1 MKEEVIFRMESAYRE
16 DFEVKSYHFGGPEK
30 TMCII
35 GNMRGN
41 EIQQLYIAGQ
51 MVRTLKRFEEEGRF
65 IRRHGVTV
73 IPCANPYSV
82 NVGKRFWA
90 MDNSDINRMYPG
102 YNKGET
108 TQRIAA
114 GIFEKIQGYRFGV
127 QFSSFYMPGDFVSH
141 VRMMKTDYEDTGL
154 AQLFGMP
161 FVVLRKPVPF
171 DTTTLNFNWQVWDT
185 KAFSLYSRS
194 TEKIDKK
201 GADMA
206 IAAVCRFLSRMNVLN
221 YNVYGGYES
230 SPRMADVSY
239 NIPDLRPGEVFRV
252 EQTIKRSRFIA
263 SVGHTPDVEEAKAFI
278 EQIKAEFED
287 ARHNCWAYCAGAAG
301 STDRI
306 GASDDGE
313 PHGTAGRPMLTAVT
327 HSGIGEVTV
336 VVTRYFGGI
345 LLGTGGLVKAYQS
358 SVKMAL
364 EGVSTRVRTKTKRIK
379 FSVEHRFVNQVL
391 RKIEAVNGRILE
403 KNFDMDADFDVE
415 IPEDLAET
423 FAKELEELTRGAL
436 LIEFVEE

>member
-1 MKEEVIFRMESAYRE
+1 
-16 DFEVKSYHFGGPEK
+16 
-30 TMCII
+30 
-35 GNMRGN
+35 
-41 EIQQLYIAGQ
+41 
-51 MVRTLKRFEEEGRF
+51 
-65 IRRHGVTV
+65 
-73 IPCANPYSV
+73 
-82 NVGKRFWA
+82 
-90 MDNSDINRMYPG
+90 
-102 YNKGET
+102 
-108 TQRIAA
+108 
-114 GIFEKIQGYRFGV
+114 
-127 QFSSFYMPGDFVSH
+127 
-141 VRMMKTDYEDTGL
+141 
-154 AQLFGMP
+154 
-161 FVVLRKPVPF
+161 
-171 DTTTLNFNWQVWDT
+171 
-185 KAFSLYSRS
+185 
-194 TEKIDKK
+194 
-201 GADMA
+201 
-206 IAAVCRFLSRMNVLN
+206 
-221 YNVYGGYES
+221 
-230 SPRMADVSY
+230 MADVSY

-263 SVGHTPDVEEAKAFI
+263 SVGHTPGVEEAKAFI

-364 EGVSTRVRTKTKRIK
+364 EAVPTRIRTKTKRIK
-379 FSVEHRFVNQVL
+379 FSIEHRFVNQVL
-391 RKIEAVNGRILE
+391 RKIETANGRILE

-436 LIEFVEE
+436 LIAFVEE

>member
-1 MKEEVIFRMESAYRE
+1 
-16 DFEVKSYHFGGPEK
+16 
-30 TMCII
+30 
-35 GNMRGN
+35 
-41 EIQQLYIAGQ
+41 
-51 MVRTLKRFEEEGRF
+51 
-65 IRRHGVTV
+65 
-73 IPCANPYSV
+73 
-82 NVGKRFWA
+82 
-90 MDNSDINRMYPG
+90 
-102 YNKGET
+102 
-108 TQRIAA
+108 
-114 GIFEKIQGYRFGV
+114 
-127 QFSSFYMPGDFVSH
+127 
-141 VRMMKTDYEDTGL
+141 
-154 AQLFGMP
+154 
-161 FVVLRKPVPF
+161 
-171 DTTTLNFNWQVWDT
+171 
-185 KAFSLYSRS
+185 
-194 TEKIDKK
+194 
-201 GADMA
+201 
-206 IAAVCRFLSRMNVLN
+206 
-221 YNVYGGYES
+221 
-230 SPRMADVSY
+230 MADVSY

-263 SVGHTPDVEEAKAFI
+263 SVGHTPGVEEAKAFI

-364 EGVSTRVRTKTKRIK
+364 EGVLTRVRTKTKRIK

-403 KNFDMDADFDVE
+403 KNFDMGVDFDVE

>member
-1 MKEEVIFRMESAYRE
+1 
-16 DFEVKSYHFGGPEK
+16 
-30 TMCII
+30 
-35 GNMRGN
+35 
-41 EIQQLYIAGQ
+41 
-51 MVRTLKRFEEEGRF
+51 
-65 IRRHGVTV
+65 
-73 IPCANPYSV
+73 
-82 NVGKRFWA
+82 
-90 MDNSDINRMYPG
+90 
-102 YNKGET
+102 
-108 TQRIAA
+108 
-114 GIFEKIQGYRFGV
+114 
-127 QFSSFYMPGDFVSH
+127 
-141 VRMMKTDYEDTGL
+141 
-154 AQLFGMP
+154 
-161 FVVLRKPVPF
+161 
-171 DTTTLNFNWQVWDT
+171 
-185 KAFSLYSRS
+185 
-194 TEKIDKK
+194 
-201 GADMA
+201 
-206 IAAVCRFLSRMNVLN
+206 
-221 YNVYGGYES
+221 
-230 SPRMADVSY
+230 MADVSY

-263 SVGHTPDVEEAKAFI
+263 SVGHTPGVEEAKAFI

-364 EGVSTRVRTKTKRIK
+364 EGVPTRVRTKTKRIK

-391 RKIEAVNGRILE
+391 RKIETANGRILE

-415 IPEDLAET
+415 ILEDLAET

>member
-1 MKEEVIFRMESAYRE
+1 
-16 DFEVKSYHFGGPEK
+16 
-30 TMCII
+30 
-35 GNMRGN
+35 
-41 EIQQLYIAGQ
+41 
-51 MVRTLKRFEEEGRF
+51 
-65 IRRHGVTV
+65 
-73 IPCANPYSV
+73 
-82 NVGKRFWA
+82 
-90 MDNSDINRMYPG
+90 
-102 YNKGET
+102 
-108 TQRIAA
+108 
-114 GIFEKIQGYRFGV
+114 
-127 QFSSFYMPGDFVSH
+127 
-141 VRMMKTDYEDTGL
+141 
-154 AQLFGMP
+154 
-161 FVVLRKPVPF
+161 
-171 DTTTLNFNWQVWDT
+171 
-185 KAFSLYSRS
+185 
-194 TEKIDKK
+194 
-201 GADMA
+201 
-206 IAAVCRFLSRMNVLN
+206 
-221 YNVYGGYES
+221 
-230 SPRMADVSY
+230 MADVSY

-263 SVGHTPDVEEAKAFI
+263 SVGHTPGVEEAKAFI

-287 ARHNCWAYCAGAAG
+287 ARHNCWAYCAGAAR

-364 EGVSTRVRTKTKRIK
+364 EGVPTRVRTKTKRIK

-403 KNFDMDADFDVE
+403 KNFDMGADFDVE

>member
-1 MKEEVIFRMESAYRE
+1 
-16 DFEVKSYHFGGPEK
+16 
-30 TMCII
+30 
-35 GNMRGN
+35 
-41 EIQQLYIAGQ
+41 
-51 MVRTLKRFEEEGRF
+51 
-65 IRRHGVTV
+65 
-73 IPCANPYSV
+73 
-82 NVGKRFWA
+82 
-90 MDNSDINRMYPG
+90 
-102 YNKGET
+102 
-108 TQRIAA
+108 
-114 GIFEKIQGYRFGV
+114 
-127 QFSSFYMPGDFVSH
+127 
-141 VRMMKTDYEDTGL
+141 
-154 AQLFGMP
+154 
-161 FVVLRKPVPF
+161 
-171 DTTTLNFNWQVWDT
+171 
-185 KAFSLYSRS
+185 
-194 TEKIDKK
+194 
-201 GADMA
+201 
-206 IAAVCRFLSRMNVLN
+206 
-221 YNVYGGYES
+221 
-230 SPRMADVSY
+230 MADVSY

-263 SVGHTPDVEEAKAFI
+263 SVGHTPGVEEAKAFI

-287 ARHNCWAYCAGAAG
+287 ARHNCCAYCAGAAG

-364 EGVSTRVRTKTKRIK
+364 EAVPTRIRTKTKRIK

-391 RKIEAVNGRILE
+391 RKIETANGRILE

>member
-1 MKEEVIFRMESAYRE
+1 
-16 DFEVKSYHFGGPEK
+16 
-30 TMCII
+30 
-35 GNMRGN
+35 
-41 EIQQLYIAGQ
+41 
-51 MVRTLKRFEEEGRF
+51 
-65 IRRHGVTV
+65 
-73 IPCANPYSV
+73 
-82 NVGKRFWA
+82 
-90 MDNSDINRMYPG
+90 
-102 YNKGET
+102 
-108 TQRIAA
+108 
-114 GIFEKIQGYRFGV
+114 
-127 QFSSFYMPGDFVSH
+127 
-141 VRMMKTDYEDTGL
+141 
-154 AQLFGMP
+154 
-161 FVVLRKPVPF
+161 
-171 DTTTLNFNWQVWDT
+171 
-185 KAFSLYSRS
+185 
-194 TEKIDKK
+194 
-201 GADMA
+201 
-206 IAAVCRFLSRMNVLN
+206 
-221 YNVYGGYES
+221 
-230 SPRMADVSY
+230 MADVSY

-263 SVGHTPDVEEAKAFI
+263 SVGHTPGVEEAKAFI

-313 PHGTAGRPMLTAVT
+313 PHGTAGRPMLTVVT

-364 EGVSTRVRTKTKRIK
+364 EGVPTRVRTKTKRIK

-403 KNFDMDADFDVE
+403 KNFDMGADFDVE

>member
-1 MKEEVIFRMESAYRE
+1 
-16 DFEVKSYHFGGPEK
+16 
-30 TMCII
+30 
-35 GNMRGN
+35 
-41 EIQQLYIAGQ
+41 
-51 MVRTLKRFEEEGRF
+51 
-65 IRRHGVTV
+65 
-73 IPCANPYSV
+73 
-82 NVGKRFWA
+82 
-90 MDNSDINRMYPG
+90 
-102 YNKGET
+102 
-108 TQRIAA
+108 
-114 GIFEKIQGYRFGV
+114 
-127 QFSSFYMPGDFVSH
+127 
-141 VRMMKTDYEDTGL
+141 
-154 AQLFGMP
+154 
-161 FVVLRKPVPF
+161 
-171 DTTTLNFNWQVWDT
+171 
-185 KAFSLYSRS
+185 
-194 TEKIDKK
+194 
-201 GADMA
+201 
-206 IAAVCRFLSRMNVLN
+206 
-221 YNVYGGYES
+221 
-230 SPRMADVSY
+230 MADVSY

-252 EQTIKRSRFIA
+252 EQTIKCSRFIA
-263 SVGHTPDVEEAKAFI
+263 SVGHTPGVEEAKAFI

-364 EGVSTRVRTKTKRIK
+364 EAVPTRIRTKTKRIK

-391 RKIEAVNGRILE
+391 RKIETANGRILE

>member
-1 MKEEVIFRMESAYRE
+1 
-16 DFEVKSYHFGGPEK
+16 
-30 TMCII
+30 
-35 GNMRGN
+35 
-41 EIQQLYIAGQ
+41 
-51 MVRTLKRFEEEGRF
+51 
-65 IRRHGVTV
+65 
-73 IPCANPYSV
+73 
-82 NVGKRFWA
+82 
-90 MDNSDINRMYPG
+90 
-102 YNKGET
+102 
-108 TQRIAA
+108 
-114 GIFEKIQGYRFGV
+114 
-127 QFSSFYMPGDFVSH
+127 
-141 VRMMKTDYEDTGL
+141 
-154 AQLFGMP
+154 
-161 FVVLRKPVPF
+161 
-171 DTTTLNFNWQVWDT
+171 
-185 KAFSLYSRS
+185 
-194 TEKIDKK
+194 
-201 GADMA
+201 
-206 IAAVCRFLSRMNVLN
+206 
-221 YNVYGGYES
+221 
-230 SPRMADVSY
+230 MADVSY

-263 SVGHTPDVEEAKAFI
+263 SVGHTPGVEEAKAFI

-327 HSGIGEVTV
+327 HSGIGEMTV

-364 EGVSTRVRTKTKRIK
+364 EAVPTRIRTKTKRIK

-391 RKIEAVNGRILE
+391 RKIETANGRILE

>member
-1 MKEEVIFRMESAYRE
+1 
-16 DFEVKSYHFGGPEK
+16 
-30 TMCII
+30 
-35 GNMRGN
+35 
-41 EIQQLYIAGQ
+41 
-51 MVRTLKRFEEEGRF
+51 
-65 IRRHGVTV
+65 
-73 IPCANPYSV
+73 
-82 NVGKRFWA
+82 
-90 MDNSDINRMYPG
+90 
-102 YNKGET
+102 
-108 TQRIAA
+108 
-114 GIFEKIQGYRFGV
+114 
-127 QFSSFYMPGDFVSH
+127 
-141 VRMMKTDYEDTGL
+141 
-154 AQLFGMP
+154 
-161 FVVLRKPVPF
+161 
-171 DTTTLNFNWQVWDT
+171 
-185 KAFSLYSRS
+185 
-194 TEKIDKK
+194 
-201 GADMA
+201 
-206 IAAVCRFLSRMNVLN
+206 
-221 YNVYGGYES
+221 
-230 SPRMADVSY
+230 MADVSY

-263 SVGHTPDVEEAKAFI
+263 SVGHTPGVEEAKAFI

-364 EGVSTRVRTKTKRIK
+364 EAVPTRIRTKTKRIK

-391 RKIEAVNGRILE
+391 CKIETANGRILE

>member
-1 MKEEVIFRMESAYRE
+1 
-16 DFEVKSYHFGGPEK
+16 
-30 TMCII
+30 
-35 GNMRGN
+35 
-41 EIQQLYIAGQ
+41 
-51 MVRTLKRFEEEGRF
+51 
-65 IRRHGVTV
+65 
-73 IPCANPYSV
+73 
-82 NVGKRFWA
+82 
-90 MDNSDINRMYPG
+90 
-102 YNKGET
+102 
-108 TQRIAA
+108 
-114 GIFEKIQGYRFGV
+114 
-127 QFSSFYMPGDFVSH
+127 
-141 VRMMKTDYEDTGL
+141 
-154 AQLFGMP
+154 
-161 FVVLRKPVPF
+161 
-171 DTTTLNFNWQVWDT
+171 
-185 KAFSLYSRS
+185 
-194 TEKIDKK
+194 
-201 GADMA
+201 
-206 IAAVCRFLSRMNVLN
+206 
-221 YNVYGGYES
+221 
-230 SPRMADVSY
+230 MADVSY

-263 SVGHTPDVEEAKAFI
+263 SVGHTPGVEEAKAFI

-287 ARHNCWAYCAGAAG
+287 ARHNCWAYCVGAAG

-364 EGVSTRVRTKTKRIK
+364 EAVPTRIRTKTKRIK

-391 RKIEAVNGRILE
+391 RKIETANGRILE

>member
-1 MKEEVIFRMESAYRE
+1 
-16 DFEVKSYHFGGPEK
+16 
-30 TMCII
+30 
-35 GNMRGN
+35 
-41 EIQQLYIAGQ
+41 
-51 MVRTLKRFEEEGRF
+51 
-65 IRRHGVTV
+65 
-73 IPCANPYSV
+73 
-82 NVGKRFWA
+82 
-90 MDNSDINRMYPG
+90 
-102 YNKGET
+102 
-108 TQRIAA
+108 
-114 GIFEKIQGYRFGV
+114 
-127 QFSSFYMPGDFVSH
+127 
-141 VRMMKTDYEDTGL
+141 
-154 AQLFGMP
+154 
-161 FVVLRKPVPF
+161 
-171 DTTTLNFNWQVWDT
+171 
-185 KAFSLYSRS
+185 
-194 TEKIDKK
+194 
-201 GADMA
+201 
-206 IAAVCRFLSRMNVLN
+206 
-221 YNVYGGYES
+221 
-230 SPRMADVSY
+230 MADVSY

-263 SVGHTPDVEEAKAFI
+263 SVGHTPGVEEAKAFI

-364 EGVSTRVRTKTKRIK
+364 EAVPTRVRTKTKRIK

-403 KNFDMDADFDVE
+403 KNFDMGADFDVE

>member
-1 MKEEVIFRMESAYRE
+1 
-16 DFEVKSYHFGGPEK
+16 
-30 TMCII
+30 
-35 GNMRGN
+35 
-41 EIQQLYIAGQ
+41 
-51 MVRTLKRFEEEGRF
+51 
-65 IRRHGVTV
+65 
-73 IPCANPYSV
+73 
-82 NVGKRFWA
+82 
-90 MDNSDINRMYPG
+90 
-102 YNKGET
+102 
-108 TQRIAA
+108 
-114 GIFEKIQGYRFGV
+114 
-127 QFSSFYMPGDFVSH
+127 
-141 VRMMKTDYEDTGL
+141 
-154 AQLFGMP
+154 
-161 FVVLRKPVPF
+161 
-171 DTTTLNFNWQVWDT
+171 
-185 KAFSLYSRS
+185 
-194 TEKIDKK
+194 
-201 GADMA
+201 
-206 IAAVCRFLSRMNVLN
+206 
-221 YNVYGGYES
+221 
-230 SPRMADVSY
+230 MADVSY

-263 SVGHTPDVEEAKAFI
+263 SVGHTPGVEEAKAFI

-364 EGVSTRVRTKTKRIK
+364 EAVPTRIRTKTKRIK
-379 FSVEHRFVNQVL
+379 ISVEHRFVNQVL
-391 RKIEAVNGRILE
+391 RKIETANGRILE

>member
-1 MKEEVIFRMESAYRE
+1 
-16 DFEVKSYHFGGPEK
+16 
-30 TMCII
+30 
-35 GNMRGN
+35 
-41 EIQQLYIAGQ
+41 
-51 MVRTLKRFEEEGRF
+51 
-65 IRRHGVTV
+65 
-73 IPCANPYSV
+73 
-82 NVGKRFWA
+82 
-90 MDNSDINRMYPG
+90 
-102 YNKGET
+102 
-108 TQRIAA
+108 
-114 GIFEKIQGYRFGV
+114 
-127 QFSSFYMPGDFVSH
+127 
-141 VRMMKTDYEDTGL
+141 
-154 AQLFGMP
+154 
-161 FVVLRKPVPF
+161 
-171 DTTTLNFNWQVWDT
+171 
-185 KAFSLYSRS
+185 
-194 TEKIDKK
+194 
-201 GADMA
+201 
-206 IAAVCRFLSRMNVLN
+206 
-221 YNVYGGYES
+221 
-230 SPRMADVSY
+230 MADVSY

-252 EQTIKRSRFIA
+252 EQTIKRSRLIA
-263 SVGHTPDVEEAKAFI
+263 SVGHTSGVEEAKAFI

-364 EGVSTRVRTKTKRIK
+364 EGVPTRVRTKTKRIK

-403 KNFDMDADFDVE
+403 KNFDMGADFDVE

>member
-1 MKEEVIFRMESAYRE
+1 
-16 DFEVKSYHFGGPEK
+16 
-30 TMCII
+30 
-35 GNMRGN
+35 
-41 EIQQLYIAGQ
+41 
-51 MVRTLKRFEEEGRF
+51 
-65 IRRHGVTV
+65 
-73 IPCANPYSV
+73 
-82 NVGKRFWA
+82 
-90 MDNSDINRMYPG
+90 
-102 YNKGET
+102 
-108 TQRIAA
+108 
-114 GIFEKIQGYRFGV
+114 
-127 QFSSFYMPGDFVSH
+127 
-141 VRMMKTDYEDTGL
+141 
-154 AQLFGMP
+154 
-161 FVVLRKPVPF
+161 
-171 DTTTLNFNWQVWDT
+171 
-185 KAFSLYSRS
+185 
-194 TEKIDKK
+194 
-201 GADMA
+201 
-206 IAAVCRFLSRMNVLN
+206 
-221 YNVYGGYES
+221 
-230 SPRMADVSY
+230 MADVSY

-263 SVGHTPDVEEAKAFI
+263 SVGHTPGVEEAKAFI
-278 EQIKAEFED
+278 EQIKAEIED

-364 EGVSTRVRTKTKRIK
+364 EAVPTRIRTKTKRIK

-391 RKIEAVNGRILE
+391 RKIETANGRILE

>member
-1 MKEEVIFRMESAYRE
+1 
-16 DFEVKSYHFGGPEK
+16 
-30 TMCII
+30 
-35 GNMRGN
+35 
-41 EIQQLYIAGQ
+41 
-51 MVRTLKRFEEEGRF
+51 
-65 IRRHGVTV
+65 
-73 IPCANPYSV
+73 
-82 NVGKRFWA
+82 
-90 MDNSDINRMYPG
+90 
-102 YNKGET
+102 
-108 TQRIAA
+108 
-114 GIFEKIQGYRFGV
+114 
-127 QFSSFYMPGDFVSH
+127 
-141 VRMMKTDYEDTGL
+141 
-154 AQLFGMP
+154 
-161 FVVLRKPVPF
+161 
-171 DTTTLNFNWQVWDT
+171 
-185 KAFSLYSRS
+185 
-194 TEKIDKK
+194 
-201 GADMA
+201 
-206 IAAVCRFLSRMNVLN
+206 
-221 YNVYGGYES
+221 
-230 SPRMADVSY
+230 MADVSY

-263 SVGHTPDVEEAKAFI
+263 SVGHTPGVEEAKAFI

-364 EGVSTRVRTKTKRIK
+364 EAVPTRIRTKTKRIK

-391 RKIEAVNGRILE
+391 RKIETANGRILE

-436 LIEFVEE
+436 LIGFVEE

>member
-1 MKEEVIFRMESAYRE
+1 
-16 DFEVKSYHFGGPEK
+16 
-30 TMCII
+30 
-35 GNMRGN
+35 
-41 EIQQLYIAGQ
+41 
-51 MVRTLKRFEEEGRF
+51 
-65 IRRHGVTV
+65 
-73 IPCANPYSV
+73 
-82 NVGKRFWA
+82 
-90 MDNSDINRMYPG
+90 
-102 YNKGET
+102 
-108 TQRIAA
+108 
-114 GIFEKIQGYRFGV
+114 
-127 QFSSFYMPGDFVSH
+127 
-141 VRMMKTDYEDTGL
+141 
-154 AQLFGMP
+154 
-161 FVVLRKPVPF
+161 
-171 DTTTLNFNWQVWDT
+171 
-185 KAFSLYSRS
+185 
-194 TEKIDKK
+194 
-201 GADMA
+201 
-206 IAAVCRFLSRMNVLN
+206 
-221 YNVYGGYES
+221 
-230 SPRMADVSY
+230 MADVSY

-263 SVGHTPDVEEAKAFI
+263 SVGHTPGVEEAKAFI

-345 LLGTGGLVKAYQS
+345 LLGTVGLVKAYQS

-364 EGVSTRVRTKTKRIK
+364 EAVPTRIRTKTKRIK

-391 RKIEAVNGRILE
+391 RKIETANGRILE

-415 IPEDLAET
+415 ILEDLAET

>member
-1 MKEEVIFRMESAYRE
+1 
-16 DFEVKSYHFGGPEK
+16 
-30 TMCII
+30 
-35 GNMRGN
+35 
-41 EIQQLYIAGQ
+41 
-51 MVRTLKRFEEEGRF
+51 
-65 IRRHGVTV
+65 
-73 IPCANPYSV
+73 
-82 NVGKRFWA
+82 
-90 MDNSDINRMYPG
+90 
-102 YNKGET
+102 
-108 TQRIAA
+108 
-114 GIFEKIQGYRFGV
+114 
-127 QFSSFYMPGDFVSH
+127 
-141 VRMMKTDYEDTGL
+141 
-154 AQLFGMP
+154 
-161 FVVLRKPVPF
+161 
-171 DTTTLNFNWQVWDT
+171 
-185 KAFSLYSRS
+185 
-194 TEKIDKK
+194 
-201 GADMA
+201 
-206 IAAVCRFLSRMNVLN
+206 
-221 YNVYGGYES
+221 
-230 SPRMADVSY
+230 MADVSY

-263 SVGHTPDVEEAKAFI
+263 SVGHTPGVEEAKAFI

-287 ARHNCWAYCAGAAG
+287 ARHNCWAYCGGAAG

-364 EGVSTRVRTKTKRIK
+364 EAVPTRIRTKTKRIK

-391 RKIEAVNGRILE
+391 RKIETANGRILE

-415 IPEDLAET
+415 ILEDLAET

>member
-1 MKEEVIFRMESAYRE
+1 
-16 DFEVKSYHFGGPEK
+16 
-30 TMCII
+30 
-35 GNMRGN
+35 
-41 EIQQLYIAGQ
+41 
-51 MVRTLKRFEEEGRF
+51 
-65 IRRHGVTV
+65 
-73 IPCANPYSV
+73 
-82 NVGKRFWA
+82 
-90 MDNSDINRMYPG
+90 
-102 YNKGET
+102 
-108 TQRIAA
+108 
-114 GIFEKIQGYRFGV
+114 
-127 QFSSFYMPGDFVSH
+127 
-141 VRMMKTDYEDTGL
+141 
-154 AQLFGMP
+154 
-161 FVVLRKPVPF
+161 
-171 DTTTLNFNWQVWDT
+171 
-185 KAFSLYSRS
+185 
-194 TEKIDKK
+194 
-201 GADMA
+201 
-206 IAAVCRFLSRMNVLN
+206 
-221 YNVYGGYES
+221 
-230 SPRMADVSY
+230 MADVSY

-306 GASDDGE
+306 GASDDGA

-327 HSGIGEVTV
+327 PSGIGEVTV

-364 EGVSTRVRTKTKRIK
+364 EGVPTRVRTKTKRIK

-403 KNFDMDADFDVE
+403 KNFDMGADFDVE

>member
-1 MKEEVIFRMESAYRE
+1 
-16 DFEVKSYHFGGPEK
+16 
-30 TMCII
+30 
-35 GNMRGN
+35 
-41 EIQQLYIAGQ
+41 
-51 MVRTLKRFEEEGRF
+51 
-65 IRRHGVTV
+65 
-73 IPCANPYSV
+73 
-82 NVGKRFWA
+82 
-90 MDNSDINRMYPG
+90 
-102 YNKGET
+102 
-108 TQRIAA
+108 
-114 GIFEKIQGYRFGV
+114 
-127 QFSSFYMPGDFVSH
+127 
-141 VRMMKTDYEDTGL
+141 
-154 AQLFGMP
+154 
-161 FVVLRKPVPF
+161 
-171 DTTTLNFNWQVWDT
+171 
-185 KAFSLYSRS
+185 
-194 TEKIDKK
+194 
-201 GADMA
+201 
-206 IAAVCRFLSRMNVLN
+206 
-221 YNVYGGYES
+221 
-230 SPRMADVSY
+230 MADVSY

-263 SVGHTPDVEEAKAFI
+263 SVGHTPGVEEAKAFI

-364 EGVSTRVRTKTKRIK
+364 EGVPTRVRTKTKRIK

-391 RKIEAVNGRILE
+391 RKIETANGRILE

-436 LIEFVEE
+436 LIAFVEE

>member
-1 MKEEVIFRMESAYRE
+1 
-16 DFEVKSYHFGGPEK
+16 
-30 TMCII
+30 
-35 GNMRGN
+35 
-41 EIQQLYIAGQ
+41 
-51 MVRTLKRFEEEGRF
+51 
-65 IRRHGVTV
+65 
-73 IPCANPYSV
+73 
-82 NVGKRFWA
+82 
-90 MDNSDINRMYPG
+90 
-102 YNKGET
+102 
-108 TQRIAA
+108 
-114 GIFEKIQGYRFGV
+114 
-127 QFSSFYMPGDFVSH
+127 
-141 VRMMKTDYEDTGL
+141 
-154 AQLFGMP
+154 
-161 FVVLRKPVPF
+161 
-171 DTTTLNFNWQVWDT
+171 
-185 KAFSLYSRS
+185 
-194 TEKIDKK
+194 
-201 GADMA
+201 
-206 IAAVCRFLSRMNVLN
+206 
-221 YNVYGGYES
+221 
-230 SPRMADVSY
+230 MADVSY

-263 SVGHTPDVEEAKAFI
+263 SVGHTPGVEEAKAFI

-364 EGVSTRVRTKTKRIK
+364 EGVPTRVRTKTKRIK

-403 KNFDMDADFDVE
+403 KNFDMGADFDVE

-423 FAKELEELTRGAL
+423 FAKELEELTRGRRVTAYL
-436 LIEFVEE
+436 ATPIVKFKLSKPVNVWLGKASF

>member
-1 MKEEVIFRMESAYRE
+1 
-16 DFEVKSYHFGGPEK
+16 
-30 TMCII
+30 
-35 GNMRGN
+35 
-41 EIQQLYIAGQ
+41 
-51 MVRTLKRFEEEGRF
+51 
-65 IRRHGVTV
+65 
-73 IPCANPYSV
+73 
-82 NVGKRFWA
+82 
-90 MDNSDINRMYPG
+90 
-102 YNKGET
+102 
-108 TQRIAA
+108 
-114 GIFEKIQGYRFGV
+114 
-127 QFSSFYMPGDFVSH
+127 
-141 VRMMKTDYEDTGL
+141 
-154 AQLFGMP
+154 
-161 FVVLRKPVPF
+161 
-171 DTTTLNFNWQVWDT
+171 
-185 KAFSLYSRS
+185 
-194 TEKIDKK
+194 
-201 GADMA
+201 
-206 IAAVCRFLSRMNVLN
+206 
-221 YNVYGGYES
+221 
-230 SPRMADVSY
+230 MADVSY

-364 EGVSTRVRTKTKRIK
+364 EGVPTRVRTKTKRIK

-403 KNFDMDADFDVE
+403 KNFDMGVDFDVE

>member
-1 MKEEVIFRMESAYRE
+1 
-16 DFEVKSYHFGGPEK
+16 
-30 TMCII
+30 
-35 GNMRGN
+35 
-41 EIQQLYIAGQ
+41 
-51 MVRTLKRFEEEGRF
+51 
-65 IRRHGVTV
+65 
-73 IPCANPYSV
+73 
-82 NVGKRFWA
+82 
-90 MDNSDINRMYPG
+90 
-102 YNKGET
+102 
-108 TQRIAA
+108 
-114 GIFEKIQGYRFGV
+114 
-127 QFSSFYMPGDFVSH
+127 
-141 VRMMKTDYEDTGL
+141 
-154 AQLFGMP
+154 
-161 FVVLRKPVPF
+161 
-171 DTTTLNFNWQVWDT
+171 
-185 KAFSLYSRS
+185 
-194 TEKIDKK
+194 
-201 GADMA
+201 
-206 IAAVCRFLSRMNVLN
+206 
-221 YNVYGGYES
+221 
-230 SPRMADVSY
+230 MADVSY

-263 SVGHTPDVEEAKAFI
+263 SVGHTLGVEEAKAFI

-358 SVKMAL
+358 SVKMVL
-364 EGVSTRVRTKTKRIK
+364 EAVPTRIRTKTKRIK

-391 RKIEAVNGRILE
+391 RKIETANGRILE

>member
-1 MKEEVIFRMESAYRE
+1 
-16 DFEVKSYHFGGPEK
+16 
-30 TMCII
+30 
-35 GNMRGN
+35 
-41 EIQQLYIAGQ
+41 
-51 MVRTLKRFEEEGRF
+51 
-65 IRRHGVTV
+65 
-73 IPCANPYSV
+73 
-82 NVGKRFWA
+82 
-90 MDNSDINRMYPG
+90 
-102 YNKGET
+102 
-108 TQRIAA
+108 
-114 GIFEKIQGYRFGV
+114 
-127 QFSSFYMPGDFVSH
+127 
-141 VRMMKTDYEDTGL
+141 
-154 AQLFGMP
+154 
-161 FVVLRKPVPF
+161 
-171 DTTTLNFNWQVWDT
+171 
-185 KAFSLYSRS
+185 
-194 TEKIDKK
+194 
-201 GADMA
+201 
-206 IAAVCRFLSRMNVLN
+206 
-221 YNVYGGYES
+221 
-230 SPRMADVSY
+230 MADVSY

-263 SVGHTPDVEEAKAFI
+263 SVGHTPGVEEAKAFI

-364 EGVSTRVRTKTKRIK
+364 EAVPTRIRTKTKRIK

-391 RKIEAVNGRILE
+391 RKIETANGRILE

-415 IPEDLAET
+415 IPADLAET

>member
-1 MKEEVIFRMESAYRE
+1 
-16 DFEVKSYHFGGPEK
+16 
-30 TMCII
+30 
-35 GNMRGN
+35 
-41 EIQQLYIAGQ
+41 
-51 MVRTLKRFEEEGRF
+51 
-65 IRRHGVTV
+65 
-73 IPCANPYSV
+73 
-82 NVGKRFWA
+82 
-90 MDNSDINRMYPG
+90 
-102 YNKGET
+102 
-108 TQRIAA
+108 
-114 GIFEKIQGYRFGV
+114 
-127 QFSSFYMPGDFVSH
+127 
-141 VRMMKTDYEDTGL
+141 
-154 AQLFGMP
+154 
-161 FVVLRKPVPF
+161 
-171 DTTTLNFNWQVWDT
+171 
-185 KAFSLYSRS
+185 
-194 TEKIDKK
+194 
-201 GADMA
+201 
-206 IAAVCRFLSRMNVLN
+206 
-221 YNVYGGYES
+221 
-230 SPRMADVSY
+230 MADVSY

-364 EGVSTRVRTKTKRIK
+364 EGVPTRVRTKTKRIK

-391 RKIEAVNGRILE
+391 RKIEAINGRILE

>member
-1 MKEEVIFRMESAYRE
+1 
-16 DFEVKSYHFGGPEK
+16 
-30 TMCII
+30 
-35 GNMRGN
+35 
-41 EIQQLYIAGQ
+41 
-51 MVRTLKRFEEEGRF
+51 
-65 IRRHGVTV
+65 
-73 IPCANPYSV
+73 
-82 NVGKRFWA
+82 
-90 MDNSDINRMYPG
+90 
-102 YNKGET
+102 
-108 TQRIAA
+108 
-114 GIFEKIQGYRFGV
+114 
-127 QFSSFYMPGDFVSH
+127 
-141 VRMMKTDYEDTGL
+141 
-154 AQLFGMP
+154 
-161 FVVLRKPVPF
+161 
-171 DTTTLNFNWQVWDT
+171 
-185 KAFSLYSRS
+185 
-194 TEKIDKK
+194 
-201 GADMA
+201 
-206 IAAVCRFLSRMNVLN
+206 
-221 YNVYGGYES
+221 
-230 SPRMADVSY
+230 MADVSY

-263 SVGHTPDVEEAKAFI
+263 SVGHTPGVEEAKAFI

-364 EGVSTRVRTKTKRIK
+364 EAVPTRIRTKTKRIK
-379 FSVEHRFVNQVL
+379 FGVEHRFVNQVL
-391 RKIEAVNGRILE
+391 RKIETANGRILE

>member
-1 MKEEVIFRMESAYRE
+1 
-16 DFEVKSYHFGGPEK
+16 
-30 TMCII
+30 
-35 GNMRGN
+35 
-41 EIQQLYIAGQ
+41 
-51 MVRTLKRFEEEGRF
+51 
-65 IRRHGVTV
+65 
-73 IPCANPYSV
+73 
-82 NVGKRFWA
+82 
-90 MDNSDINRMYPG
+90 
-102 YNKGET
+102 
-108 TQRIAA
+108 
-114 GIFEKIQGYRFGV
+114 
-127 QFSSFYMPGDFVSH
+127 
-141 VRMMKTDYEDTGL
+141 
-154 AQLFGMP
+154 
-161 FVVLRKPVPF
+161 
-171 DTTTLNFNWQVWDT
+171 
-185 KAFSLYSRS
+185 
-194 TEKIDKK
+194 
-201 GADMA
+201 
-206 IAAVCRFLSRMNVLN
+206 
-221 YNVYGGYES
+221 
-230 SPRMADVSY
+230 MADVSY

-263 SVGHTPDVEEAKAFI
+263 SVGHTLGVEEAKAFI

-327 HSGIGEVTV
+327 HSGIGEVTI

-364 EGVSTRVRTKTKRIK
+364 EAVPTRIRTKTKRIK

-391 RKIEAVNGRILE
+391 RKIETANGRILE

>member
-1 MKEEVIFRMESAYRE
+1 
-16 DFEVKSYHFGGPEK
+16 
-30 TMCII
+30 
-35 GNMRGN
+35 
-41 EIQQLYIAGQ
+41 
-51 MVRTLKRFEEEGRF
+51 
-65 IRRHGVTV
+65 
-73 IPCANPYSV
+73 
-82 NVGKRFWA
+82 
-90 MDNSDINRMYPG
+90 
-102 YNKGET
+102 
-108 TQRIAA
+108 
-114 GIFEKIQGYRFGV
+114 
-127 QFSSFYMPGDFVSH
+127 
-141 VRMMKTDYEDTGL
+141 
-154 AQLFGMP
+154 
-161 FVVLRKPVPF
+161 
-171 DTTTLNFNWQVWDT
+171 
-185 KAFSLYSRS
+185 
-194 TEKIDKK
+194 
-201 GADMA
+201 
-206 IAAVCRFLSRMNVLN
+206 
-221 YNVYGGYES
+221 
-230 SPRMADVSY
+230 MADVSY

-263 SVGHTPDVEEAKAFI
+263 SVGHTPGVEEAKAFI

-313 PHGTAGRPMLTAVT
+313 PHGTAARPMLTAVT

-364 EGVSTRVRTKTKRIK
+364 EAVPTRIRTKTKRIK

-391 RKIEAVNGRILE
+391 RKIETANGRILE

>member
-1 MKEEVIFRMESAYRE
+1 
-16 DFEVKSYHFGGPEK
+16 
-30 TMCII
+30 
-35 GNMRGN
+35 
-41 EIQQLYIAGQ
+41 
-51 MVRTLKRFEEEGRF
+51 
-65 IRRHGVTV
+65 
-73 IPCANPYSV
+73 
-82 NVGKRFWA
+82 
-90 MDNSDINRMYPG
+90 
-102 YNKGET
+102 
-108 TQRIAA
+108 
-114 GIFEKIQGYRFGV
+114 
-127 QFSSFYMPGDFVSH
+127 
-141 VRMMKTDYEDTGL
+141 
-154 AQLFGMP
+154 
-161 FVVLRKPVPF
+161 
-171 DTTTLNFNWQVWDT
+171 
-185 KAFSLYSRS
+185 
-194 TEKIDKK
+194 
-201 GADMA
+201 
-206 IAAVCRFLSRMNVLN
+206 
-221 YNVYGGYES
+221 
-230 SPRMADVSY
+230 MADVSY

-263 SVGHTPDVEEAKAFI
+263 SVEHTPGVEEAKAFI

-364 EGVSTRVRTKTKRIK
+364 EAVPTRIRTKTKRIK

-391 RKIEAVNGRILE
+391 RKIETANGRILE

>member
-1 MKEEVIFRMESAYRE
+1 
-16 DFEVKSYHFGGPEK
+16 
-30 TMCII
+30 
-35 GNMRGN
+35 
-41 EIQQLYIAGQ
+41 
-51 MVRTLKRFEEEGRF
+51 
-65 IRRHGVTV
+65 
-73 IPCANPYSV
+73 
-82 NVGKRFWA
+82 
-90 MDNSDINRMYPG
+90 
-102 YNKGET
+102 
-108 TQRIAA
+108 
-114 GIFEKIQGYRFGV
+114 
-127 QFSSFYMPGDFVSH
+127 
-141 VRMMKTDYEDTGL
+141 
-154 AQLFGMP
+154 
-161 FVVLRKPVPF
+161 
-171 DTTTLNFNWQVWDT
+171 
-185 KAFSLYSRS
+185 
-194 TEKIDKK
+194 
-201 GADMA
+201 
-206 IAAVCRFLSRMNVLN
+206 
-221 YNVYGGYES
+221 
-230 SPRMADVSY
+230 MADVSY

-252 EQTIKRSRFIA
+252 EQTIKRSRFIS
-263 SVGHTPDVEEAKAFI
+263 SVGHTLGVEEAKAFI

-364 EGVSTRVRTKTKRIK
+364 EAVPTRIRTKTKRIK

-391 RKIEAVNGRILE
+391 RKIETANGRILE

>member
-1 MKEEVIFRMESAYRE
+1 
-16 DFEVKSYHFGGPEK
+16 
-30 TMCII
+30 
-35 GNMRGN
+35 
-41 EIQQLYIAGQ
+41 
-51 MVRTLKRFEEEGRF
+51 
-65 IRRHGVTV
+65 
-73 IPCANPYSV
+73 
-82 NVGKRFWA
+82 
-90 MDNSDINRMYPG
+90 
-102 YNKGET
+102 
-108 TQRIAA
+108 
-114 GIFEKIQGYRFGV
+114 
-127 QFSSFYMPGDFVSH
+127 
-141 VRMMKTDYEDTGL
+141 
-154 AQLFGMP
+154 
-161 FVVLRKPVPF
+161 
-171 DTTTLNFNWQVWDT
+171 
-185 KAFSLYSRS
+185 
-194 TEKIDKK
+194 
-201 GADMA
+201 
-206 IAAVCRFLSRMNVLN
+206 
-221 YNVYGGYES
+221 
-230 SPRMADVSY
+230 MADVSY

-263 SVGHTPDVEEAKAFI
+263 SVGHTPGVEEAKAFI

-287 ARHNCWAYCAGAAG
+287 ARRNCWAYCAGAAG

-364 EGVSTRVRTKTKRIK
+364 EAVPTRIRTKTKRIK

-391 RKIEAVNGRILE
+391 RKIETANGRILE

>member
-1 MKEEVIFRMESAYRE
+1 
-16 DFEVKSYHFGGPEK
+16 
-30 TMCII
+30 
-35 GNMRGN
+35 
-41 EIQQLYIAGQ
+41 
-51 MVRTLKRFEEEGRF
+51 
-65 IRRHGVTV
+65 
-73 IPCANPYSV
+73 
-82 NVGKRFWA
+82 
-90 MDNSDINRMYPG
+90 
-102 YNKGET
+102 
-108 TQRIAA
+108 
-114 GIFEKIQGYRFGV
+114 
-127 QFSSFYMPGDFVSH
+127 
-141 VRMMKTDYEDTGL
+141 
-154 AQLFGMP
+154 
-161 FVVLRKPVPF
+161 
-171 DTTTLNFNWQVWDT
+171 
-185 KAFSLYSRS
+185 
-194 TEKIDKK
+194 
-201 GADMA
+201 
-206 IAAVCRFLSRMNVLN
+206 
-221 YNVYGGYES
+221 
-230 SPRMADVSY
+230 MADVSY

-263 SVGHTPDVEEAKAFI
+263 SVGHTPGVEEAKAFI

-287 ARHNCWAYCAGAAG
+287 ARHNCWAYCAGAAE

-364 EGVSTRVRTKTKRIK
+364 EAVPTRIRTKTKRIK

-391 RKIEAVNGRILE
+391 RKIETANGRILE

>member
-1 MKEEVIFRMESAYRE
+1 
-16 DFEVKSYHFGGPEK
+16 
-30 TMCII
+30 
-35 GNMRGN
+35 
-41 EIQQLYIAGQ
+41 
-51 MVRTLKRFEEEGRF
+51 
-65 IRRHGVTV
+65 
-73 IPCANPYSV
+73 
-82 NVGKRFWA
+82 
-90 MDNSDINRMYPG
+90 
-102 YNKGET
+102 
-108 TQRIAA
+108 
-114 GIFEKIQGYRFGV
+114 
-127 QFSSFYMPGDFVSH
+127 
-141 VRMMKTDYEDTGL
+141 
-154 AQLFGMP
+154 
-161 FVVLRKPVPF
+161 
-171 DTTTLNFNWQVWDT
+171 
-185 KAFSLYSRS
+185 
-194 TEKIDKK
+194 
-201 GADMA
+201 
-206 IAAVCRFLSRMNVLN
+206 
-221 YNVYGGYES
+221 
-230 SPRMADVSY
+230 MADVSY

-263 SVGHTPDVEEAKAFI
+263 SVGHTPGVEEAKAFI

-364 EGVSTRVRTKTKRIK
+364 EAVPTRIRTKTKRIK

-391 RKIEAVNGRILE
+391 RKIETANGRILE

-436 LIEFVEE
+436 LIE

>member
-1 MKEEVIFRMESAYRE
+1 
-16 DFEVKSYHFGGPEK
+16 
-30 TMCII
+30 
-35 GNMRGN
+35 
-41 EIQQLYIAGQ
+41 
-51 MVRTLKRFEEEGRF
+51 
-65 IRRHGVTV
+65 
-73 IPCANPYSV
+73 
-82 NVGKRFWA
+82 
-90 MDNSDINRMYPG
+90 
-102 YNKGET
+102 
-108 TQRIAA
+108 
-114 GIFEKIQGYRFGV
+114 
-127 QFSSFYMPGDFVSH
+127 
-141 VRMMKTDYEDTGL
+141 
-154 AQLFGMP
+154 
-161 FVVLRKPVPF
+161 
-171 DTTTLNFNWQVWDT
+171 
-185 KAFSLYSRS
+185 
-194 TEKIDKK
+194 
-201 GADMA
+201 
-206 IAAVCRFLSRMNVLN
+206 
-221 YNVYGGYES
+221 
-230 SPRMADVSY
+230 MADVSY

-263 SVGHTPDVEEAKAFI
+263 SVGHTPGVEEAKAFI

-306 GASDDGE
+306 
-313 PHGTAGRPMLTAVT
+313 GTAGRPMLTAVT

-364 EGVSTRVRTKTKRIK
+364 EGVPTRVRTKTKRIK

-403 KNFDMDADFDVE
+403 KNFDMGADFDVE

>member
-1 MKEEVIFRMESAYRE
+1 
-16 DFEVKSYHFGGPEK
+16 
-30 TMCII
+30 
-35 GNMRGN
+35 
-41 EIQQLYIAGQ
+41 
-51 MVRTLKRFEEEGRF
+51 
-65 IRRHGVTV
+65 
-73 IPCANPYSV
+73 
-82 NVGKRFWA
+82 
-90 MDNSDINRMYPG
+90 
-102 YNKGET
+102 
-108 TQRIAA
+108 
-114 GIFEKIQGYRFGV
+114 
-127 QFSSFYMPGDFVSH
+127 
-141 VRMMKTDYEDTGL
+141 
-154 AQLFGMP
+154 
-161 FVVLRKPVPF
+161 
-171 DTTTLNFNWQVWDT
+171 
-185 KAFSLYSRS
+185 
-194 TEKIDKK
+194 
-201 GADMA
+201 
-206 IAAVCRFLSRMNVLN
+206 
-221 YNVYGGYES
+221 
-230 SPRMADVSY
+230 MADVSY

-263 SVGHTPDVEEAKAFI
+263 SVGHTPGVEEAKAFI

-287 ARHNCWAYCAGAAG
+287 ARHHCWAYCAGAAG

-364 EGVSTRVRTKTKRIK
+364 EAVPTRIRTKTKRIK

-391 RKIEAVNGRILE
+391 RKIETANGRILE